1 MNKVSQALLW
11 THLGLFLVGTLG
23 WIVLGGLPQGALFA
37 FMAGL
42 GALYLVATIWTIKI
56 GFGHKNPR
64 KWLLLLLHFGKLG
77 LLVLVLR
84 GMITRFPLREGALL
98 SGALLH
104 VLSLFL
110 VAIRQGF
117 QRSPQ

>member
-1 MNKVSQALLW
+1 MNRVPQALVA
-11 THLGLFLVGTLG
+11 THLALLLAGTAG
-23 WIVLGGLPQGALFA
+23 WSLLGGPLQGALFA

-42 GALYLVATIWTIKI
+42 GTLYLLATIWTIKI
-56 GFGHKNPR
+56 GLGHKNPR
-64 KWLLLLLHFGKLG
+64 RWLLLLLHFGKLG

-104 VLSLFL
+104 VLSLFI

-117 QRSPQ
+117 HRSPP